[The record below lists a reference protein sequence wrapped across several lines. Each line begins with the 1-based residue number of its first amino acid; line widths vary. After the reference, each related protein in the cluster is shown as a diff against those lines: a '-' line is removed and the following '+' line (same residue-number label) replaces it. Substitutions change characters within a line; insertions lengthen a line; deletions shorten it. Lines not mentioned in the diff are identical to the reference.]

1 MNEVSLSD
9 IHFVEDS
16 DDEVF
21 VSRLLLKK
29 QQIGINLV
37 HHSGMPSFRA
47 ALDAKP
53 AGAIMLAFVDL
64 NMPAMKGTEIISSVR
79 DKAKDDIIMGICSG
93 SEDPEDI
100 RLSFKAGASFFV
112 NKPLGRLAI
121 ENACRSVSRL
131 SLRENADES
140 VDILVSAE

>member
-16 DDEVF
+16 NDEVF

-29 QQIGINLV
+29 QRIGINLV
-37 HHSGMPSFRA
+37 HHSGMSSFRA

-53 AGAIMLAFVDL
+53 ADAIMLAFVDL
-64 NMPAMKGTEIISSVR
+64 NMPAMKGTEIIASIL
-79 DKAKDDIIMGICSG
+79 DKAKDDVIMGICSG

-100 RLSFKAGASFFV
+100 RLSFNAGASFFV
-112 NKPLGRLAI
+112 NKPLGRQAI
-121 ENACRSVSRL
+121 ENVCKSVSRL

-140 VDILVSAE
+140 VDIIVRS